1 MFFKG
6 SRYTSIKNHTI
17 TDSQG
22 REIQYKGIRF
32 IPNTKGQ
39 LEYEVKEGERPDHLA
54 FKFYKDPEQFWRIC
68 DTNKVFK
75 PEELVID
82 PGRIIHISPV
92 K

>member
-6 SRYTSIKNHTI
+6 SRYTCVKDHTI
-17 TDSQG
+17 TNPEG
-22 REIQYKGIRF
+22 RKIQYKGIRF
-32 IPNTKGQ
+32 IPKIDGQ
-39 LEYEVKEGERPDHLA
+39 LEYVVNEGERPDHLA

-82 PGRIIHISPV
+82 PGRIILIPPV